1 VILRKNRPMSLT
13 TSVIKASGG
22 ESPFWMAVLHG
33 LGDSMEGYQWMPE
46 QMRLP
51 WLNYLL
57 INAPDPYFTGFS
69 WFDIEGDRDPGIVRS
84 RGLLF
89 ETLDAFCLQHEVS
102 EDHLFVFG
110 FSQGCVMTVE
120 TGFRYPHQ
128 LAGCI
133 GVSGFIHR
141 PESLIQDQSDFA
153 KRQRFLLTHGTYDPL
168 IPSEPVGQ
176 QVEAMKRQGFS
187 MQWQVYPKEHT
198 IYGEVE
204 LQCFREFLEEA
215 RSEILAS

>member
-1 VILRKNRPMSLT
+1 MILRKNRPMSLT

-89 ETLDAFCLQHEVS
+89 QTLDAFCLQHDVS
-102 EDHLFVFG
+102 ADHLFVFG